1 MKKVPAMST
10 SDSRAVLGW
19 PRGLSCP
26 EGWAELPFPGP
37 SVALAPVHVVLSP
50 LSTSELLE
58 TEQPWRGCSW
68 KIWGED
74 KGLHQQDFRA
84 QLYTEQDK
92 WGGVASLPSRSFPC

>member
-19 PRGLSCP
+19 PRGLPCP
-26 EGWAELPFPGP
+26 EGWVELPFPGP
-37 SVALAPVHVVLSP
+37 REAPAPVHVVLSP
-50 LSTSELLE
+50 PSTSELLE

-68 KIWGED
+68 KIWRED

-84 QLYTEQDK
+84 QLCAEQDK
-92 WGGVASLPSRSFPC
+92 WGGMASLPSKSFPC